1 MIKSMTAFAAV
12 EQNYPFGRLTWEI
25 RSVNHRFLDANVR
38 MPEDFRV
45 LEAEVRSRISN
56 QLSRGKV
63 DATLRFAPAPGL
75 ASAQLSLNQEMAQ
88 SLLRIHTEFAQLAH
102 AGAANDHLSA
112 QDITTLLRWPGLVEQ
127 PPTDPEP
134 MREAALELLGQA
146 LNELI
151 AAREREGQAI
161 HQALSERIH
170 SIEGWVK
177 EIRGWLPEIREAL
190 RTKLLDRVQDLPQPL
205 EPGRL
210 EQEVALLA
218 QKIDVDE
225 ELDRLA
231 AHTAEGIRVLS
242 LSEPVGRRLDFLLQE
257 FHRESNT
264 LSSKSVDLRTSQAA
278 VELKVLIEQLREQ
291 IQNIE

>member
-88 SLLRIHTEFAQLAH
+88 SLLRIHSEFAQMAQ
-102 AGAANDHLSA
+102 AGTTGDPLSA

>member
-12 EQNYPFGRLTWEI
+12 EDNYPFGRLTWEI
-25 RSVNHRFLDANVR
+25 RSVNHRFLDANIR

-45 LEAEVRSRISN
+45 LEADIRGRISAL
-56 QLSRGKV
+56 LSRGKL

-75 ASAQLSLNQEMAQ
+75 VGSQLSLHQDLAQ
-88 SLLRIHTEFAQLAH
+88 SLLRVHKELGQMAGCHNTPDVTQLM
-102 AGAANDHLSA
+102 
-112 QDITTLLRWPGLVEQ
+112 RWPGLVEQ
-127 PPTDPEP
+127 PPPDPKP
-134 MREAALELLGQA
+134 MREAALNLLEKA
-146 LNELI
+146 LEELI

-161 HQALSERIH
+161 HQALSERIQG
-170 SIEGWVK
+170 IVKWVK
-177 EIRGWLPEIREAL
+177 EIRGWMPEIREAL
-190 RTKLLDRVQDLPQPL
+190 RTKMLERIKDLPQPL

-210 EQEVALLA
+210 EQEVAMLA

-225 ELDRLA
+225 ELDRLE
-231 AHTAEGIRVLS
+231 AHTTEGLRVLE
-242 LSEPVGRRLDFLLQE
+242 LNEPVGRRFDFLLQE

-291 IQNIE
+291 IQNVE